1 MPYFGYSME
10 TLGRWFYKEF
20 GLMPYY
26 GYSMETRGRWVKLP
40 DGTFGVKTDGC
51 CKLVCS
57 SLQGGLT
64 ATRSKSHAVY
74 TAAWFALRRV

>member
-1 MPYFGYSME
+1 
-10 TLGRWFYKEF
+10 
-20 GLMPYY
+20 MPYY

-57 SLQGGLT
+57 SLQGGLA
-64 ATRSKSHAVY
+64 ATRSKSYGTFVP
-74 TAAWFALRRV
+74 AWFALHWV